1 MPLCLFALKWWW
13 IINYSKRRM
22 LLGMYCV
29 ISQFDPSDTSVAE
42 SPELANRMDVPAA
55 PPVKGTTLDDA
66 DTTAWTW

>member
-1 MPLCLFALKWWW
+1 
-13 IINYSKRRM
+13 M

-55 PPVKGTTLDDA
+55 PPAKGTTFDDA